1 MVPTRQ
7 KTSGDES
14 ISSLSKY
21 KNPTAICYGYNN
33 YDDEENAERGKL
45 SEIQRESE
53 KKVTLAGESKHSGNQ
68 SHICPV
74 ENYVLI

>member
-1 MVPTRQ
+1 MAIIIMMIKRTLRE
-7 KTSGDES
+7 ES
-14 ISSLSKY
+14 FQRY
-21 KNPTAICYGYNN
+21 R
-33 YDDEENAERGKL
+33 ER
-45 SEIQRESE
+45 ERESE

>member
-7 KTSGDES
+7 TPGDES
-14 ISSLSKY
+14 ICSISLSKT
-21 KNPTAICYGYNN
+21 TAKCYGYKIIMMRTVG
-33 YDDEENAERGKL
+33 EESFER
-45 SEIQRESE
+45 ERERE
-53 KKVTLAGESKHSGNQ
+53 RVKVMLAGESKHSGNQ

>member
-1 MVPTRQ
+1 M
-7 KTSGDES
+7 
-14 ISSLSKY
+14 LFA
-21 KNPTAICYGYNN
+21 N
-33 YDDEENAERGKL
+33 DDEENAERGKL
-45 SEIQRESE
+45 SEIQKERESE